1 MRMDEIITQSD
12 TFIGEVHQ
20 SFSVLSCRTD
30 QSFIISIYRET
41 RPHKACH
48 RRDSCLTRSIERVIV
63 TLHTG
68 HWTCC
73 QRLPRFS
80 LSSFFSCLIS
90 LSRLQQSMWERGG
103 VKKKS
108 SFFRSEKLKK
118 KRKSWDC
125 QRSLPLWLSH
135 AATFRLD
142 KQPRL
147 FLLPE
152 CVDMIYLSFGDMA
165 NKILISSF
173 SFFLSHTHTHT
184 QRERHILSLLYVQAI
199 REIKEFRDGLR
210 RFKSLFSHFR
220 SGCEMAAQKRTNK
233 NPILF

>member
-80 LSSFFSCLIS
+80 LSLLFSAVS
-90 LSRLQQSMWERGG
+90 SRYLVSNSRCERGGG
-103 VKKKS
+103 VKKKILVLS
-108 SFFRSEKLKK
+108 IREKK
-118 KRKSWDC
+118 KEKVETVKDPCRFDFLTRP
-125 QRSLPLWLSH
+125 RSDSINSQD
-135 AATFRLD
+135 F
-142 KQPRL
+142 
-147 FLLPE
+147 F
-152 CVDMIYLSFGDMA
+152 
-165 NKILISSF
+165 SSQ
-173 SFFLSHTHTHT
+173 S
-184 QRERHILSLLYVQAI
+184 V
-199 REIKEFRDGLR
+199 
-210 RFKSLFSHFR
+210 
-220 SGCEMAAQKRTNK
+220 
-233 NPILF
+233 

>member
-80 LSSFFSCLIS
+80 LSLFFFQLSHLVIS
-90 LSRLQQSMWERGG
+90 SPTVDVREGG
-103 VKKKS
+103 SKKKILVLS
-108 SFFRSEKLKK
+108 IRETKK
-118 KRKSWDC
+118 KKKKLR
-125 QRSLPLWLSH
+125 LS
-135 AATFRLD
+135 
-142 KQPRL
+142 
-147 FLLPE
+147 
-152 CVDMIYLSFGDMA
+152 
-165 NKILISSF
+165 KILAALTF
-173 SFFLSHTHTHT
+173 SRGHVPT
-184 QRERHILSLLYVQAI
+184 R
-199 REIKEFRDGLR
+199 
-210 RFKSLFSHFR
+210 
-220 SGCEMAAQKRTNK
+220 
-233 NPILF
+233 

>member
-1 MRMDEIITQSD
+1 QGSVNTDDCRQREDVARKGIKHLKEMRMDEIITQSD

-41 RPHKACH
+41 GPHKACH

-90 LSRLQQSMWERGG
+90 LSRLQQSM
-103 VKKKS
+103 
-108 SFFRSEKLKK
+108 
-118 KRKSWDC
+118 
-125 QRSLPLWLSH
+125 
-135 AATFRLD
+135 
-142 KQPRL
+142 
-147 FLLPE
+147 
-152 CVDMIYLSFGDMA
+152 
-165 NKILISSF
+165 
-173 SFFLSHTHTHT
+173 
-184 QRERHILSLLYVQAI
+184 
-199 REIKEFRDGLR
+199 
-210 RFKSLFSHFR
+210 
-220 SGCEMAAQKRTNK
+220 
-233 NPILF
+233 